1 MSRSRKLADLLDAN
15 GDVKLS
21 NLDNSTALPL
31 AGGAMTGAIT
41 TNSTFDGVDIAT
53 RDGILSSTT
62 TTANAALPKAGGA
75 MTGAITT
82 NSTFDGRDVSTDGTK
97 LDGIAASANNYVH
110 PNHSGDVTSSADGA
124 TTIADDAVTAAKL
137 ANSINTDI
145 ATGVTANT
153 TANAALPK
161 SGGAMTGAITT
172 NSTFDG
178 VDIATRDAVL
188 TSTTTTAN
196 AALPKA
202 GGTMTG
208 NVTHSSGYLDM
219 GSGHIYLADN
229 AQVKFGTG
237 EDLQIYHDGSH
248 AQLKNATGQ
257 IFVLSDTATKFK
269 DAAGNETFAVFN
281 DNGAC
286 ELYHDNSK
294 KIETTANGVTVTG
307 GAVGTMTTD
316 NDGSFAMSASNN
328 FKCTPSGNF
337 TLTFTSIVA
346 QSGNI
351 LLVNSGGHTV
361 AAHAN
366 TKVDANLLATVSTA
380 GTYLLSYFSD
390 GTNVYMTNSAIYT

>member
-1 MSRSRKLADLLDAN
+1 MATVKVSALAETTSPQANDELLIN
-15 GDVKLS
+15 QSGTSKKVKIT
-21 NLDNSTALPL
+21 NLPASTPGTGSISTA
-31 AGGAMTGAIT
+31 M
-41 TNSTFDGVDIAT
+41 
-53 RDGILSSTT
+53 
-62 TTANAALPKAGGA
+62 
-75 MTGAITT
+75 
-82 NSTFDGRDVSTDGTK
+82 
-97 LDGIAASANNYVH
+97 
-110 PNHSGDVTSSADGA
+110 
-124 TTIADDAVTAAKL
+124 IADDAVTEAKLANAINTAIAANTAKTSNVTHTGDVTGATALTIASSAVETGMIADDAVTAAKLANSINTEIAANTAKVTNATHTGDVTGATALTIAADAVTTAKILDDNVTAAKL

-161 SGGAMTGAITT
+161 
-172 NSTFDG
+172 
-178 VDIATRDAVL
+178 
-188 TSTTTTAN
+188 
-196 AALPKA
+196 A

-208 NVTHSSGYLDM
+208 DLILGDNVKLEV
-219 GSGHIYLADN
+219 GSE
-229 AQVKFGTG
+229 TG
-237 EDLQIYHDGSH
+237 GDLQIYHDGSNSYIDDAGTGNMFLRGSASIELRKAGGTEKMLYAEPD
-248 AQLKNATGQ
+248 AQ
-257 IFVLSDTATKFK
+257 V
-269 DAAGNETFAVFN
+269 
-281 DNGAC
+281 

-337 TLTFTSIVA
+337 TLTFTAIVA